1 MSKKIRTT
9 DSINLINYAYKNY
22 KVINIENII
31 NQKFEEWKN
40 IREKA
45 IIVNK
50 GILENATIKLG
61 EFKYTK
67 RAIRNADIDNIN
79 IEANCLM
86 YLEAPVEANKKIGTL
101 KVKVGEETIQTI
113 DILVERAIR
122 KKEIKDY
129 FYQILKVI
137 Y

>member
-1 MSKKIRTT
+1 MHI
-9 DSINLINYAYKNY
+9 KNY

-31 NQKFEEWKN
+31 NQKFEEWKKYK
-40 IREKA
+40 RKKA

-86 YLEAPVEANKKIGTL
+86 YLEAPVEANKKNRNIKGKSGRGNNTNNRY
-101 KVKVGEETIQTI
+101 IS
-113 DILVERAIR
+113 R
-122 KKEIKDY
+122 KSYKK
-129 FYQILKVI
+129 KKKK
-137 Y
+137 

>member
-1 MSKKIRTT
+1 
-9 DSINLINYAYKNY
+9 
-22 KVINIENII
+22 
-31 NQKFEEWKN
+31 
-40 IREKA
+40 
-45 IIVNK
+45 
-50 GILENATIKLG
+50 
-61 EFKYTK
+61 
-67 RAIRNADIDNIN
+67 
-79 IEANCLM
+79 M